1 MHHLLSLCKLKPPVC
16 EAAFK
21 FNDVSSGLNPDLFID
36 ILDEQ
41 LGQKKNLFTLIFYLQ
56 HGVST
61 NKIMNSFE
69 NQLNYVCTVYHL
81 NSILICVLH
90 VFDLKDDSSKARKN

>member
-1 MHHLLSLCKLKPPVC
+1 
-16 EAAFK
+16 
-21 FNDVSSGLNPDLFID
+21 
-36 ILDEQ
+36 
-41 LGQKKNLFTLIFYLQ
+41 
-56 HGVST
+56 
-61 NKIMNSFE
+61 MNSFE